1 MSGRFTS
8 RPTCSPSPVVVAIP
22 TTWRARSLDLPSPAP
37 EVAEYIAIKGERAK
51 R

>member
-1 MSGRFTS
+1 LFPPLGG
-8 RPTCSPSPVVVAIP
+8 
-22 TTWRARSLDLPSPAP
+22 LDLPSPAP